1 MTCSILLLEP
11 DDALADLLS
20 RSLGGR
26 GHQVLRAA
34 AIAPAVRLLG
44 QVRLDLAIIDLV
56 PSSEEWRQ
64 LWRFWRSHPLAR
76 QLKLLLLV
84 DSVEEG
90 QMLGDYGSVLVKP
103 FRLQE
108 LEELVTSLHQVTGT
122 PTPPNLA
129 PLLSQLS
136 IEAQIEVRLT
146 LTEFHLLSHLM
157 NNPGQALSSRR
168 LLEQVWGYPEG
179 AGSPELV
186 RAHISNLRRKLRQS
200 NPVLSQAIQT
210 VPGQGYCLILPPTLL
225 DEAPLLNG
233 RD

>member
-11 DDALADLLS
+11 DDTLADLLS
-20 RSLGGR
+20 RSLGRR

-34 AIAPAVRLLG
+34 ATAPAVRLLG

-84 DSVEEG
+84 DSVEDG
-90 QMLGDYGSVLVKP
+90 QIMGGYGSVLGKP

-108 LEELVTSLHQVTGT
+108 LEELVTALHQVTGT
-122 PTPPNLA
+122 PTSPNLA
-129 PLLSQLS
+129 PLLNQLGL
-136 IEAQIEVRLT
+136 EAQNEVRLT
-146 LTEFHLLSHLM
+146 LTEFHLLGHLM
-157 NNPGQALSSRR
+157 NHPRQALSSRR

-200 NPVLSQAIQT
+200 NPILNQAIQT
-210 VPGQGYCLILPPTLL
+210 VPGQGYYFVPP
-225 DEAPLLNG
+225 PG
-233 RD
+233 QS

>member
-20 RSLGGR
+20 HSLGSR

-34 AIAPAVRLLG
+34 APAPAVRLLG

-64 LWRFWRSHPLAR
+64 LWRFWRSHPLSR
-76 QLKLLLLV
+76 QLKLLRLV
-84 DSVEEG
+84 DSAEEG
-90 QMLGDYGSVLVKP
+90 PVLGGYGAVLVKP

-108 LEELVTSLHQVTGT
+108 LEELVTSLHQMTGA
-122 PTPPNLA
+122 PTSPSLA
-129 PLLSQLS
+129 PLLNQLGV
-136 IEAQIEVRLT
+136 EAQIEVRLT

-157 NNPGQALSSRR
+157 NHPGQALSSRR

-179 AGSPELV
+179 IGSPELV
-186 RAHISNLRRKLRQS
+186 RAHISNLRRKLRRS
-200 NPVLSQAIQT
+200 NPVLNQVIQT
-210 VPGQGYCLILPPTLL
+210 VPGQGYYF
-225 DEAPLLNG
+225 APFPG
-233 RD
+233 QS